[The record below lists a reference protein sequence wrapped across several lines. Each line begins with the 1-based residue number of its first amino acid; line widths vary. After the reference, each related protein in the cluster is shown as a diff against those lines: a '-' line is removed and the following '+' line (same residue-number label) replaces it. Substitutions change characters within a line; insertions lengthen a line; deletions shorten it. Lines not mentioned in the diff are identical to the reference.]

1 MEAKVNFNV
10 LDVIEKVYQHSK
22 DSLLRKEL
30 FDILKTEVKLLKG
43 YLQLNEIQTI
53 IFANGFILGFEE
65 SSLSKIFDHF
75 GLEEY
80 KIMKFKKDLD
90 LLFDKKLFK
99 ENRKFRRENTFEIP
113 KSVTSA
119 IIENIRFQD
128 FTNTKERDFTSVLEE
143 FDSYSDMFDDEEI
156 TSYEL
161 DDKIDSLLE
170 EHSDMPFV
178 KTILNWK
185 LNGFETFFFLDM
197 LWDTVSAG
205 DNDFNT
211 GVQSTVNDYYKSK
224 SMSLTFQNR
233 ILNGETKLH
242 KLKLIELSKE
252 TYKNRTKAKLSKN
265 VVQLLKEQENII
277 LDLGEEKNQK
287 VIFADKIQEKA
298 LFYGESE
305 KSQIETVS
313 QMLVNDKFVSIQE
326 RLKEKA
332 MPVGFTILLYGAPGT
347 GKTESVYQLARK
359 TGRNVMKVDISETK
373 SMWFGESQ
381 KLAKKIFTDYKE
393 FKESEDL
400 CPILL
405 LNEADGIIGK
415 RKEAGSSNVA
425 DTENAIQNIF
435 LEEIENFDG
444 ILFATT
450 NLVGNMD
457 NAFERRFLYKVQ
469 FQKPDTEQSQQIWK
483 SKLPFLQ
490 NNECR
495 DLATA
500 FDFSGGEMENIARK
514 ALTNE
519 ILSGEKPDFEY
530 IKNLCQNEKW
540 SKKERVKIGF

>member
-30 FDILKTEVKLLKG
+30 FDVLKTELNLLKN
-43 YLQLNEIQTI
+43 YLQLSEIQAV

-65 SSLSKIFDHF
+65 SSLSRIFEHL

-80 KIMKFKKDLD
+80 KIMKFKKDID
-90 LLFDKKLFK
+90 LLFDRKLFK
-99 ENRKFRRENTFEIP
+99 ESRKYRRETNFEIP
-113 KSVTSA
+113 KSVTNSV
-119 IIENIRFQD
+119 IENIRFQG
-128 FTNTKERDFTSVLEE
+128 FTDEKERNFVSVLEE
-143 FDSYSDMFDDEEI
+143 FDSYSDMFDDEI
-156 TSYEL
+156 ISHSEL
-161 DDKIDSLLE
+161 KYKIENLLE
-170 EHSDMPFV
+170 EHSEMPFV

-185 LNGFETFFFLDM
+185 LNDFETFFFLDT
-197 LWDTVSAG
+197 LWDAVSSG

-211 GVQSTVNDYYKSK
+211 GVQRTVDDFCKSK
-224 SMSLTFQNR
+224 SVSLLHQNF
-233 ILNGETKLH
+233 ILDGKTKLH
-242 KLKLIELSKE
+242 TLKLIELSKE
-252 TYKNRTKAKLSKN
+252 TYKNHTKAKLSKN
-265 VVQLLKEQENII
+265 VVQLLKEKEDII
-277 LDLGEEKNQK
+277 IDFGEEKNKK
-287 VIFADKIQEKA
+287 VIYAGKIQEKV
-298 LFYGESE
+298 LFYGENE

-313 QMLVNDKFVSIQE
+313 QMLVNEKFISIQE

-332 MPVGFTILLYGAPGT
+332 MPVGFTILLYGVPGT
-347 GKTESVYQLARK
+347 GKTESVYQLARQ
-359 TGRNVMKVDISETK
+359 TGRNIMKVDISETK

-393 FKESEDL
+393 FKENEEI

-415 RKEAGSSNVA
+415 RKETGSSNVA
-425 DTENAIQNIF
+425 DTENAIQNVF

-490 NNECR
+490 DDECQ

-530 IKNLCQNEKW
+530 IKNLCENEKW
-540 SKKERVKIGF
+540 SKKGKVKIGF